1 MFFFF
6 SKQINAVII
15 APEFFGARHALETL
29 NQLIIYDDATDGLV
43 TIRDANI
50 TDSPAFHFRSLALDT
65 SRNYFSVE
73 SIMRTI
79 DGMAASKLNTFHW
92 HITDSHSFP
101 FQSQTYPKM
110 SQYGAYTPNQ
120 VSINKFFK
128 LLILYGSEIWTLKK
142 NNRD

>member
-1 MFFFF
+1 M
-6 SKQINAVII
+6 

-29 NQLIIYDDATDGLV
+29 NQLITYDDATGGLL
-43 TIRDANI
+43 IMRDVII
-50 TDSPAFHFRSLALDT
+50 TDSPAFPFRSLGLDT

-110 SQYGAYTPNQ
+110 SQYGAYAPNQ

-128 LLILYGSEIWTLKK
+128 LVILYGSEIWTPTK

>member
-1 MFFFF
+1 
-6 SKQINAVII
+6 
-15 APEFFGARHALETL
+15 LETL
-29 NQLIIYDDATDGLV
+29 NQLINYDDATDHFV
-43 TIRDANI
+43 IMRDAHI
-50 TDSPAFHFRSLALDT
+50 TDSPAFPFRSLALDT

-110 SQYGAYTPNQ
+110 SQYGAYAPNQ

-128 LLILYGSEIWTLKK
+128 LLICMGLKFGLLQK
-142 NNRD
+142 ITGTDSDGEKIAEEKLLT